1 MTSDMEDGCYSVSSE
16 ALGYWFLRLNGFLT
30 IPNFV
35 VHPETG
41 SQQGTDVDVLGVRFP
56 FREENRQRPMI
67 DSERFSRYR
76 DKAYVVLAEIKTG
89 VCRLNGP
96 WTAPERENM
105 QRVLSAL
112 GMLAPHEI
120 DCAAQEIYNTGQF
133 ENQLYYITMVCFGAE
148 SRDEI
153 TGRYPR
159 VPQILWPEV
168 KEFICDRFQQYRKQK
183 SGHVQWDEVGK
194 GLWDLAMMRD
204 PDDGAGCHAGTV
216 RRTASSCRPGCAM
229 TSFFTRQPLGASE

>member
-1 MTSDMEDGCYSVSSE
+1 LSGTIIFRIVDDHYLVSSE
-16 ALGYWFLRLNGFLT
+16 AIGYWYLRLNGFLT

-35 VHPETG
+35 VHPDAG

-56 FREENRQRPMI
+56 YRNENRIRPMI
-67 DSERFSRYR
+67 DAERFRCHR
-76 DKAYVVLAEIKTG
+76 DKAYVALAEIKTG

-112 GMLAPHEI
+112 GMLSQHEI
-120 DCAAQEIYNTGQF
+120 ECAARELYEKGYF
-133 ENQLYYITMVCFGAE
+133 ENQLYYVTMVCFGAE
-148 SRDEI
+148 VREELNE
-153 TGRYPR
+153 RYPR

-168 KEFICDRFQQYRKQK
+168 KSFIWNRFSKYRKQK

-194 GLWDLAMMRD
+194 GMWDLAMQRD
-204 PDDGAGCHAGTV
+204 PTTRSTV
-216 RRTASSCRPGCAM
+216 
-229 TSFFTRQPLGASE
+229 TRERFIELLHVVDPAEF

>member
-1 MTSDMEDGCYSVSSE
+1 MFRIVDGRYRVSSE

-35 VHPETG
+35 VHPDTG

-56 FREENRQRPMI
+56 YRKENRQRPMR
-67 DSERFSRYR
+67 DSDRFTRPHR
-76 DKAYVVLAEIKTG
+76 DKAYVALAEIKTG

-112 GMLAPHEI
+112 GMLSPHEI
-120 DCAAQEIYNTGQF
+120 DFAAQKIYEQGHF
-133 ENQLYYITMVCFGAE
+133 ENQLYYVSMVCFGSE
-148 SRDEI
+148 PRDEI
-153 TGRYPR
+153 TERYPR

-168 KEFICDRFQQYRKQK
+168 KGFIWDRFRQYRKLK

-194 GLWDLAMMRD
+194 GLWDLATKRD
-204 PDDGAGCHAGTV
+204 PVTGDVTQERFAEMLQVVGPAD
-216 RRTASSCRPGCAM
+216 
-229 TSFFTRQPLGASE
+229 L

>member
-1 MTSDMEDGCYSVSSE
+1 MRANTLIRKENERYLVSSE

-35 VHPETG
+35 VHPDTG
-41 SQQGTDVDVLGVRFP
+41 NQQGTDVDVLGVRFP
-56 FREENRQRPMI
+56 YRCENRERPMR
-67 DSERFSRYR
+67 DSNYFHSHR
-76 DKAYVVLAEIKTG
+76 DKAYVALAEIKTG

-96 WTAPERENM
+96 WTEPSRENM

-120 DCAAQEIYNTGQF
+120 DFAAQEIYGAGFF
-133 ENQLYYITMVCFGAE
+133 ENQLYYISMVCFG
-148 SRDEI
+148 SQPRIEI
-153 TGRYPR
+153 SEQYPC

-168 KEFICDRFQQYRKQK
+168 KQFIWDRFRRYRNQK

-194 GLWDLAMMRD
+194 GLWDLATMRD
-204 PDDGAGCHAGTV
+204 PETGRDVTPERFAELLQVAGPAI
-216 RRTASSCRPGCAM
+216 
-229 TSFFTRQPLGASE
+229 

>member
-1 MTSDMEDGCYSVSSE
+1 MQGCMPDFRIEDDHYLVSSE

-35 VHPETG
+35 VHPDTG

-56 FREENRQRPMI
+56 FRRENRRRPMI
-67 DSERFSRYR
+67 DSDLFRRHR
-76 DKAYVVLAEIKTG
+76 DKAYVALAEIKTG

-120 DCAAQEIYNTGQF
+120 DFAAQEIYDKGHF
-133 ENQLYYITMVCFGAE
+133 ENQLYYITMVCFGAV

-153 TGRYPR
+153 TERYPR

-168 KEFICDRFQQYRKQK
+168 KDFIWKRFRLYRKEK

-194 GLWDLAMMRD
+194 GLWNLAMMRD
-204 PDDGAGCHAGTV
+204 PETGRGVTQERFAELLQVAGP
-216 RRTASSCRPGCAM
+216 TALP
-229 TSFFTRQPLGASE
+229 

>member
-1 MTSDMEDGCYSVSSE
+1 MRGCMPDFRCVDGRYLVSSE

-35 VHPETG
+35 VHPDSG

-56 FREENRQRPMI
+56 YRKENRQRPMI
-67 DSERFSRYR
+67 DSEQFRRHR
-76 DKAYVVLAEIKTG
+76 DKAYVALAEIKTG

-96 WTAPERENM
+96 WTAPEQENM

-112 GMLAPHEI
+112 GMLSPHEI
-120 DCAAQEIYNTGQF
+120 DFAAQEIYEKGYF
-133 ENQLYYITMVCFGAE
+133 ENQLYYVSMVCFGAE
-148 SRDEI
+148 PRDEI

-168 KEFICDRFQQYRKQK
+168 KKFIWDRFRKYRNQK
-183 SGHVQWDEVGK
+183 SGHMQWDDVGRM
-194 GLWDLAMMRD
+194 LWDLATMRD
-204 PDDGAGCHAGTV
+204 PMTGRDVTQEKFVELLEVAGPA
-216 RRTASSCRPGCAM
+216 ALS
-229 TSFFTRQPLGASE
+229 